1 MLHLSP
7 LLVVGLGETPS
18 YQNEVFFV
26 FFRRL
31 LKNRA
36 FHTPTFAPMPH
47 LALRFPMRE
56 NKSKTKLKQGMPIY
70 GVLSSSPDPYLAELI
85 GLVGFDF
92 YMLDAEHGPL
102 TPGDAVNVVRACDA
116 VDVTPMVRVGQVD
129 MKLVLQYLDA
139 GMMGIMMPGLTTAV
153 SIQNF
158 VSGSK
163 YPPVGT
169 RGFGPGRS
177 ANYMLG
183 TPAEQATYVA
193 QANEQ
198 ILLLPQFE
206 EIHLLD
212 KLPELTAVPG
222 IDGFLIGPRDLALSM
237 GYADSANHADVQQR
251 IDDAIQVIQQAGL
264 WVGITAGSQ
273 AGAQQQIARGV
284 QIILTTVPGLLQ
296 AGARQ
301 MLP

>member
-1 MLHLSP
+1 MH
-7 LLVVGLGETPS
+7 
-18 YQNEVFFV
+18 
-26 FFRRL
+26 
-31 LKNRA
+31 
-36 FHTPTFAPMPH
+36 
-47 LALRFPMRE
+47 E
-56 NKSKTKLKQGMPIY
+56 NKSKNKLRQGLPVY

-85 GLVGFDF
+85 GLIGFDF

-102 TPGDAVNVVRACDA
+102 TPADAVNVARACDA
-116 VDVTPMVRVGQVD
+116 VGMTPMIRVGQFD

-158 VSGSK
+158 VLGSK
-163 YPPVGT
+163 YPPLGT

-183 TPAEQATYVA
+183 TPAEQAAYVA

-206 EIHLLD
+206 EINLLE

-222 IDGFLIGPRDLALSM
+222 VDGFVIGPRDLALSM
-237 GYADSANHADVQQR
+237 GYADSAKHPDVQQR
-251 IDDAIQVIQQAGL
+251 IDDAIRIIQQAGQ

-273 AGAQQQIARGV
+273 AVAQKQIARGA

-296 AGARQ
+296 AGAQQ